1 MEAISQS
8 TQHVMMCYRLNLFNN
23 AKEDIKGLSDHML
36 SSFATMEMANCHVDG
51 DVKARKYVECTGE
64 ARQGGM

>member
-8 TQHVMMCYRLNLFNN
+8 TQHVMMCYWLNLFNN
-23 AKEDIKGLSDHML
+23 AKEDIKVLSDHML